1 MGPVLKNRKALADHF
16 ASLGFAVGA
25 EIGVCHGEYSK
36 VLLATIHGLTLYGVD
51 SYRRRPS
58 DRRVADERL
67 ARWIEERRFILLQ
80 MSSMRAVKLFQ
91 DASLDFVFIDANH
104 EHPAVDEDIA
114 AWTPK
119 VRSGGIVSGHDYM
132 VFASGFREVIEA
144 VDRYVAAHPWIVL
157 QTTAADPTNRD
168 KDCRQP
174 CWYWVQP

>member
-1 MGPVLKNRKALADHF
+1 MGPALKNRKALADHF
-16 ASLGFAVGA
+16 ALLGFSVGA

-36 VLLATIHGLTLYGVD
+36 VLLTAIPGVTLYGVD

-58 DRRVADERL
+58 DRRLADQRL
-67 ARWIEERRFILLQ
+67 GHWIAERRFILMQ
-80 MSSMRAVKLFQ
+80 MSSMRAVRLFE
-91 DASLDFVFIDANH
+91 DATLDFVFIDANH
-104 EHPAVDEDIA
+104 AHPAVDQDIA

-132 VFASGFREVIEA
+132 QFKSGFKEVIEA
-144 VDRYVAAHPWIVL
+144 VDRYVSAHPSLIL

-174 CWYWVQP
+174 CWWWVQP